1 MKDSSLFRHA
11 LWVIDGL
18 YVLVLV
24 LLNMPALA
32 YVQFCLAFF
41 LTLFSLVLAVICR
54 SQQSERLPQGISL
67 IMLLVTCLYALNPQG
82 PLSTFVYFVIG
93 G

>member
-1 MKDSSLFRHA
+1 MMKWYKEIWDIRKRFTLTFF
-11 LWVIDGL
+11 V
-18 YVLVLV
+18 
-24 LLNMPALA
+24 A

-54 SQQSERLPQGISL
+54 SQQSERLLQGISL